1 MQIKIQKIPKYQKKR
16 GYKHEDR
23 KAKRS
28 YLTKQPL
35 DNPLNDKKATCANAE
50 WFVPSWNLSSNH
62 PLRKFRRNR
71 NMKNLKLRNI

>member
-1 MQIKIQKIPKYQKKR
+1 MQIKIKKYQNTKKR

-35 DNPLNDKKATCANAE
+35 DNPLNDKKATYANAE
-50 WFVPSWNLSSNH
+50 WFVPS
-62 PLRKFRRNR
+62 
-71 NMKNLKLRNI
+71 